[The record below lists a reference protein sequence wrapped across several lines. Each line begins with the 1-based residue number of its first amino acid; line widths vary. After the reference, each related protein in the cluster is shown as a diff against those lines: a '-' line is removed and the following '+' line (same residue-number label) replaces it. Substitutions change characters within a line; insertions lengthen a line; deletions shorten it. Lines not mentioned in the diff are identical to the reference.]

1 MPFQQFQITCPL
13 DVCQC
18 TDILLCGVAV
28 GLLIVLEV
36 RGDSDIQRGRRGIH
50 HIDEAVAVDN
60 VTIGCHLNA
69 TLGMQAGRD
78 TFLFYIINNS
88 SQLVIQ
94 HRALRLQRAVE
105 VHVKP

>member
-1 MPFQQFQITCPL
+1 M
-13 DVCQC
+13 
-18 TDILLCGVAV
+18 CGVAV

-36 RGDSDIQRGRRGIH
+36 RGDCDIQCGRRGIH

-60 VTIGCHLNA
+60 VTIGRHLDS
-69 TLGMQAGRD
+69 TLGMQTGRD
-78 TFLFYIINNS
+78 SFLFYIINNS

-94 HRALRLQRAVE
+94 YRALHLQRTVE